1 MDNIKNWESI
11 QSVIK
16 IERIVNRGK
25 KKLTKEISYF
35 ISSLSADNSPS
46 FFSEGI
52 RSHWSIEN
60 GLHYVKDVTFKE
72 DASKIRTGN
81 SPENMSLFRNIAINI
96 FRKNGFNNMSQAIR
110 LVSNDIYKIWQLI
123 IA

>member
-60 GLHYVKDVTFKE
+60 GLHYKVV
-72 DASKIRTGN
+72 
-81 SPENMSLFRNIAINI
+81 
-96 FRKNGFNNMSQAIR
+96 
-110 LVSNDIYKIWQLI
+110 
-123 IA
+123 

>member
-46 FFSEGI
+46 FFSKGI

>member
-1 MDNIKNWESI
+1 MDNVKNWESI

-96 FRKNGFNNMSQAIR
+96 FRKNRFNNMSQAIR
-110 LVSNDIYKIWQLI
+110 LVSNDIYKIWKLI